1 MRTIVFGLVLCSL
14 TMAQAQPANPQV
26 ASAKAFYGYMKGN
39 ILKTAEKVPEEKY
52 AYKAA
57 PEVRSLGEIL
67 AHVADAQFTFCGIVK
82 DGKPQNMS
90 VEKTAKTKAD
100 IGKALNDSFALCDA
114 AWAGLT
120 DANSADIVQ
129 FRGPV
134 TKLALISFNT
144 AHGLEHYGNLVT
156 YMRLNKIVPPSSEEA
171 PAPAKAPAK

>member
-1 MRTIVFGLVLCSL
+1 MRTCIVSSLVLFSL
-14 TMAQAQPANPQV
+14 GACAQAPSAPANPQV
-26 ASAKAFYGYMKGN
+26 SSAMAFYGYMKTN

-52 AYKAA
+52 AFRATE
-57 PEVRSLGEIL
+57 EVRSIGQLL
-67 AHVADAQFTFCGIVK
+67 AHVADAQFAFCGTVAE
-82 DGKPQNMS
+82 GKPQGKD

-100 IGKALNDSFALCDA
+100 IRKALSDSFALCDK

-134 TKLALISFNT
+134 TKLALISYNT

-156 YMRLNKIVPPSSEEA
+156 YMRLNKIVPPTAE
-171 PAPAKAPAK
+171 PAPAK